1 MKIFIGFLT
10 QLLLLHFATSTVNAA
25 KHGAKSIIIY
35 TSDDGNNAA
44 SNMLL
49 SVEVDDSF
57 FADILTLIKSKN
69 KVAAPV
75 SKIDSTSEFLRL
87 VAGEDCKCQ
96 CMCCDTTVT
105 TPHTMMSKTPTITT
119 PGIGTKTTPMSR
131 TVTMTTPG
139 TKTPTKT
146 TPTMTPT
153 VTAPALRTV
162 TPERTTADTKTTP
175 SIEMST
181 TTPARTTAEMST
193 KTPSRTTADTKTTTT
208 IEMTTKTPPR
218 SSTGTL
224 TTPSFEMTTTT
235 PRTSSTGTGSSSTPG
250 PTYLPI
256 IKPSTASRLTSTRT
270 YRPQSYGT
278 FIHYFTLNN
287 VGRNDWV
294 PRSRRPTKS
303 RVTTTTDKYDY
314 LRPFIP
320 FDPTNGK
327 Q

>member
-57 FADILTLIKSKN
+57 FADILTLIKGKN

-96 CMCCDTTVT
+96 CMCCDSTVT
-105 TPHTMMSKTPTITT
+105 TPHTMMTKTPTITT

-153 VTAPALRTV
+153 VTAPALRT
-162 TPERTTADTKTTP
+162 TT
-175 SIEMST
+175 SSFEV
-181 TTPARTTAEMST
+181 
-193 KTPSRTTADTKTTTT
+193 
-208 IEMTTKTPPR
+208 TTKTPPR

-256 IKPSTASRLTSTRT
+256 IKPSTSSRLTSTRT